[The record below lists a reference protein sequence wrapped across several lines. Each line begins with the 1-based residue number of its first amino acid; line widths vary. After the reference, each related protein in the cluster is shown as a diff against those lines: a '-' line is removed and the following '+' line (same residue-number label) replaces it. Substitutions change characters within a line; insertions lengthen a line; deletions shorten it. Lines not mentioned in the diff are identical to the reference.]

1 MKLFTVRSVLLAG
14 IFAMASLL
22 LSSSAS
28 ALPIDKYSLDVEITN
43 AGAAGPTI
51 GVGVGDIF
59 LMAGRVEA
67 DLASVTGTGVEL
79 ANLLDFNLTLG
90 TESWT
95 FMASPVA
102 TVDFGLVSS
111 PNLVEYTNGFLSRI
125 HLKSI
130 STNGLLLE
138 LDGTFS
144 TTLVGSM
151 SLMVDNFAVGEVV
164 GLYSANPIPEPSA
177 AMLFLLATGIA
188 AQRTRRS

>member
-1 MKLFTVRSVLLAG
+1 MQAQRLFDRTLEFGDLA
-14 IFAMASLL
+14 
-22 LSSSAS
+22 
-28 ALPIDKYSLDVEITN
+28 K
-43 AGAAGPTI
+43 
-51 GVGVGDIF
+51 
-59 LMAGRVEA
+59 RVEA

-79 ANLLDFNLTLG
+79 ADLLDFNLTLG
-90 TESWT
+90 TESWAY
-95 FMASPVA
+95 MASPVL

-111 PNLVEYTNGFLSRI
+111 PNQVEYTNGFLSRI
-125 HLKSI
+125 HLSSI
-130 STNGLLLE
+130 SANGLLLE

-188 AQRTRRS
+188 AQRRQRS